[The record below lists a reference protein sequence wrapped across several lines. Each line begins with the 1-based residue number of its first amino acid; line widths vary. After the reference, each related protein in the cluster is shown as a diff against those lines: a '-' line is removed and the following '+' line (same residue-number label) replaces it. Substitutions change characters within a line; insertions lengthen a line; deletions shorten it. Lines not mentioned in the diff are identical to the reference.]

1 MLPRLYQSL
10 FQVFGGVRVEAYIV
24 DREAG
29 DGSEKLQVDVELDWR
44 SFGVVGGVGAD
55 IVEE

>member
-1 MLPRLYQSL
+1 MYQSL